1 MATATADR
9 ISELEVALK
18 AKLDENDRYIA
29 SLTDETGKG
38 NLVGSTEGRDT
49 FRKNLKD
56 AQEIKGMIE
65 DLQSQDGL
73 RSYSTKAAPGQG
85 GGPASVA
92 LGAAAAGAPG
102 MSPEVAAYAAA
113 LAAQSEFKDLG
124 TRFTE
129 SQEFKDLIASGGAT
143 MRAPWEFQG
152 RDLGGQWGQKD
163 VYAALPTGPSI
174 APRFGRTQTD
184 PMVLQAFR
192 RTRVRDLFPVQ
203 ATSANLIDFFRV
215 TGFANAASVVPD
227 RVGSVFGLK
236 PQSTLTI
243 VAAQAPVRTI
253 AHFEVAHRNVLADE
267 PQLQGLI
274 NNELLYGLRLHED
287 YQILQ
292 GTGTG
297 DDLLGILNTP
307 GIQGYTHDTAVRW
320 GTAGTDNRA
329 DDIRRAATKAILAY
343 YEPTGVIEHPYDW
356 EETELAKDAN
366 GRYLVSGGVAI
377 GADKTLWQMPVVD
390 TPAMPQGTALV
401 GAFGLGA
408 QLYDREVGNIRVA
421 EQHADFFI
429 RNAVVVLAEE
439 RLALAVKRP
448 ESFVRVTF

>member
-1 MATATADR
+1 MPTATADR
-9 ISELEVALK
+9 IAELNRALEAKVA
-18 AKLDENDRYIA
+18 ENDTIIK
-29 SLTDETGKG
+29 SFKDEDGQG
-38 NLVGSTEGRDT
+38 HMVGTPEMRDT
-49 FRKNLKD
+49 FRKNLAD
-56 AQEIKGMIE
+56 AKEIKGLID
-65 DLQSQDGL
+65 DLAAHDGL
-73 RSYSTKAAPGQG
+73 AISTKAAPGGG
-85 GGPASVA
+85 GGPAAVS
-92 LGAAAAGAPG
+92 LNAAAAASGVAP
-102 MSPEVAAYAAA
+102 EA
-113 LAAQSEFKDLG
+113 LAYGVQQFKSLG
-124 TRFTE
+124 QRFTE

-143 MRAPWEFQG
+143 MRAPYEFEG

-192 RTRVRDLFPVQ
+192 RSRVRDLFPVQ

-274 NNELLYGLRLHED
+274 NNELLYGLRLQED

-307 GIQGYTHDTAVRW
+307 GIQGYTHSTTVRW

-448 ESFVRVTF
+448 ESFVKVTF

>member
-1 MATATADR
+1 MASEVEDR
-9 ISELEVALK
+9 ITELKSALQ
-18 AKLDENDRYIA
+18 DRVDKNETIVH
-29 SLTDETGKG
+29 SFKDETGKG
-38 NLVGSTEGRDT
+38 HLVGSPEMRDV
-49 FRKNLKD
+49 FRKNL
-56 AQEIKGMIE
+56 AEATEIKGLIG
-65 DLQSQDGL
+65 DLESQMSLKGFMEQV
-73 RSYSTKAAPGQG
+73 PGSSV
-85 GGPASVA
+85 SVA
-92 LGAAAAGAPG
+92 AAAAAAGAAG
-102 MSPEVAAYAAA
+102 AAGRQMQDQ
-113 LAAQSEFKDLG
+113 LAEFKDLG
-124 TRFTE
+124 RRFVE
-129 SQEFKDLIASGGAT
+129 SEEFKSLEGGRNGAT
-143 MRAPWEFQG
+143 MRAPYEFEG
-152 RDLGGQWGQKD
+152 RDLAGQWGQKD
-163 VYAALPTGPSI
+163 VYANMVGGPSVG
-174 APRFGRTQTD
+174 PHFGRTQTD
-184 PMVLQAFR
+184 PWIQQAFR
-192 RTRVRDLFPVQ
+192 RSRVRDLFPAR
-203 ATSANLIDFFRV
+203 ATAANLIDFFRV
-215 TGFANAASVVPD
+215 TGFANNAKPVADRTAADGTPGNV
-227 RVGSVFGLK
+227 VFGLK

-267 PQLQGLI
+267 PQLMGLI
-274 NNELLYGLRLHED
+274 NNELLYGLRLQED

-307 GIQGYTHDTAVRW
+307 GIQGYTHSTAVTY

-343 YEPTGVIEHPYDW
+343 YEPTGIIEHPYDW
-356 EETELAKDAN
+356 ENTELAKDSQ

-408 QLYDREVGNIRVA
+408 QLYDREMGNVRVA

-448 ESFVRVTF
+448 ESFVKVTF